1 MLWMD
6 YNIRQFG
13 SDFMIEGEWPGE
25 VMGITKDGNTRS
37 NYLYKPGDVFV
48 VQPNGMLKK
57 VDKLSEMIL
66 KHDDS
71 GSDK

>member
-1 MLWMD
+1 MLWME

-13 SDFMIEGEWPGE
+13 SDFTIEGNWPGE
-25 VMGITKDGNTRS
+25 VMGKNQDGRDKNH
-37 NYLYKPGDVFV
+37 YLYKPGDVFV
-48 VQPNGMLKK
+48 VQPNGILKK

-71 GSDK
+71 GSNK

>member
-13 SDFMIEGEWPGE
+13 TDFMIEGDEPHE
-25 VMGITKDGNTRS
+25 VMKKG
-37 NYLYKPGDVFV
+37 LYKPGDVFV
-48 VQPNGMLKK
+48 VQPNGILKR
-57 VDKLSEMIL
+57 VDELSGMIL